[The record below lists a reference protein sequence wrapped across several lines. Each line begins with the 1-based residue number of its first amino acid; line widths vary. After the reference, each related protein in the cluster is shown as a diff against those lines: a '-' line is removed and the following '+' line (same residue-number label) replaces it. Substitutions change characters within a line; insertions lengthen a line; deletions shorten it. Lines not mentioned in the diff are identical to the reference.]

1 MNKRRAIVWFR
12 NDLRLHDNEAMVEAI
27 HVAHEV
33 IFVFV
38 LDDRLFKGKTSFGL
52 PKLGKFRRRF
62 ILESLE
68 DLRSSLKA
76 KNSNLIVRQG
86 ITEEIIPELCREHK
100 VSWVHCN
107 RERTQ
112 EEVLIQDTL
121 ESNLWTIGVEM
132 RYSRGKMLYHT
143 ADLPFPITQSPTTF
157 TAYRKEVEKFVP
169 VRKPFDTP
177 NKITSVS
184 EEIEEGIIPSLKD
197 YGIDNLTTS
206 KGLYLKGGESEAL
219 AQMRYYFEETKLV
232 KTYKKTR
239 NQSLGRDYSSKFS
252 AYLSKGCLSPKLV
265 YHELKK
271 FEKEHGSNESTYWL
285 VFELLWRDFFRLMAK
300 RFGNKIFLFSGLN
313 SKTPSQD
320 KEDQSLFNIWK
331 EARTG
336 VPYIDANLTEL
347 NETGFMSN
355 RGRQNV
361 ASFLIYDMGMNW
373 LMGAEYF
380 ESLLIDY
387 DPCSNYGNWAY
398 IAGVGTDPKQG
409 RHFSTTFQSQRYDAD
424 ATFIKYWLPQ
434 LDSIKP
440 SLLHHPSMSNQQ
452 KFQDYGITLG
462 KEYPAPI
469 LVPT

>member
-1 MNKRRAIVWFR
+1 MDKRRAIVWFR
-12 NDLRLHDNEAMVEAI
+12 NDLRLHDNEAIVEAI

-33 IFVFV
+33 LFVYV
-38 LDDRLFKGKTSFGL
+38 IDDRLFEGKTSFGF
-52 PKLGKFRRRF
+52 PKLGKFRRQF
-62 ILESLE
+62 ILESLK
-68 DLRSSLKA
+68 DLRHSLKL
-76 KNSNLIVRQG
+76 KNSNLIVRKG
-86 ITEEIIPELCREHK
+86 ITEEVIPEMCRAHK
-100 VSWVHCN
+100 ISWVHCN

-112 EEVLIQDTL
+112 EEVYIQDTL
-121 ESNLWTIGVEM
+121 ESKLWTIGVEM

-157 TAYRKEVEKFVP
+157 TSYRKEVEKFVA
-169 VRKPFDTP
+169 VRKPFDVP
-177 NKITSVS
+177 EKITPIADAV
-184 EEIEEGIIPSLKD
+184 EEGSIPSLED
-197 YGIDNLTTS
+197 YGIENLS
-206 KGLYLKGGESEAL
+206 NEKGINLKGGETEAL
-219 AQMRYYFEETKLV
+219 RQVQYYFEETKLI
-232 KTYKKTR
+232 KSYKKTR

-252 AYLSKGCLSPKLV
+252 AYLSKGCLSPKLA

-271 FEKEHGSNESTYWL
+271 FENKHGSNDSTYWL
-285 VFELLWRDFFRLMAK
+285 FFEFLWRDFFRLTAK
-300 RFGNKIFLFSGLN
+300 RFGDKIFHFSGIN
-313 SKTPSQD
+313 SKKPRQD
-320 KEDQSLFNIWK
+320 KEDLSLFNIWK

-336 VPYIDANLTEL
+336 VPYIDANITEL

-409 RHFSTTFQSQRYDAD
+409 RHFSTTFQSQRYDSD
-424 ATFIKYWLPQ
+424 AAYIKYWLPQ
-434 LDSIKP
+434 LESIKP
-440 SLLHHPSMSNQQ
+440 ALLHHPSIDHTE
-452 KFQDYGITLG
+452 KFKECGITLG
-462 KEYPAPI
+462 KEYPTPI